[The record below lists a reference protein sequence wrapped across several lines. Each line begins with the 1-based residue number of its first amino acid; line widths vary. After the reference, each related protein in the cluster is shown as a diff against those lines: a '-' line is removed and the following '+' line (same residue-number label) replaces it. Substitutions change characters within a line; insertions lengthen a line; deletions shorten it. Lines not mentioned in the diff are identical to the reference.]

1 MYVNNDPTLFPIFIS
16 RLAEA
21 EAVLVGDD
29 DSPLGGS
36 QGITIEKVTSE
47 FGDTSAFA
55 LQVIIW
61 ALVQYYPLYSQN
73 MIVKKFHEILISGL
87 GSYLCIY

>member
-1 MYVNNDPTLFPIFIS
+1 MLFLIFIS

-29 DSPLGGS
+29 DAPLGGS

-55 LQVIIW
+55 LQVRI
-61 ALVQYYPLYSQN
+61 
-73 MIVKKFHEILISGL
+73 
-87 GSYLCIY
+87 

>member
-1 MYVNNDPTLFPIFIS
+1 M
-16 RLAEA
+16 AEA

-55 LQVIIW
+55 LQVSIW
-61 ALVQYYPLYSQN
+61 ALVQYFPLCSFPKYESQE
-73 MIVKKFHEILISGL
+73 VS
-87 GSYLCIY
+87 

>member
-1 MYVNNDPTLFPIFIS
+1 M
-16 RLAEA
+16 AEA

-55 LQVIIW
+55 LQVSIW
-61 ALVQYYPLYSQN
+61 ALVQYCPSLKSFPKYESQE
-73 MIVKKFHEILISGL
+73 VS
-87 GSYLCIY
+87 

>member
-1 MYVNNDPTLFPIFIS
+1 M
-16 RLAEA
+16 AEA

-55 LQVIIW
+55 LQVSIW
-61 ALVQYYPLYSQN
+61 ALEHYFPPPSNHSQN
-73 MIVKKFHEILISGL
+73 MRVKKFHDILFISGI

>member
-1 MYVNNDPTLFPIFIS
+1 M
-16 RLAEA
+16 AEA

-55 LQVIIW
+55 LQVSIW
-61 ALVQYYPLYSQN
+61 ALVQYSPLCSFPKYESQE
-73 MIVKKFHEILISGL
+73 VS
-87 GSYLCIY
+87 

>member
-1 MYVNNDPTLFPIFIS
+1 MYVNNNTTLFLIFIS

-29 DSPLGGS
+29 DSPFGSS
-36 QGITIEKVTSE
+36 QGVTIEKVTSE

-55 LQVIIW
+55 LQVSI
-61 ALVQYYPLYSQN
+61 
-73 MIVKKFHEILISGL
+73 
-87 GSYLCIY
+87 

>member
-1 MYVNNDPTLFPIFIS
+1 M
-16 RLAEA
+16 AEA

-55 LQVIIW
+55 LQVSIW
-61 ALVQYYPLYSQN
+61 ALVQYFPPHVHSQN
-73 MIVKKFHEILISGL
+73 IRVKKFHDILFISGI

>member
-1 MYVNNDPTLFPIFIS
+1 M
-16 RLAEA
+16 AEA

-55 LQVIIW
+55 LQVSIW
-61 ALVQYYPLYSQN
+61 TQLY
-73 MIVKKFHEILISGL
+73 IKKLDL
-87 GSYLCIY
+87 

>member
-1 MYVNNDPTLFPIFIS
+1 M
-16 RLAEA
+16 AEA

-29 DSPLGGS
+29 DSPFGGS

-55 LQVIIW
+55 LQVSIW
-61 ALVQYYPLYSQN
+61 ALVQYFPLPQIIHSQN
-73 MIVKKFHEILISGL
+73 MRVNKFHDILFISGI

>member
-1 MYVNNDPTLFPIFIS
+1 M
-16 RLAEA
+16 AEA

-55 LQVIIW
+55 LQVSIW
-61 ALVQYYPLYSQN
+61 ALVQYFVHSQN
-73 MIVKKFHEILISGL
+73 MRVKKFHDILFISGI

>member
-1 MYVNNDPTLFPIFIS
+1 MYKSIFINLEVFLIFIS

-55 LQVIIW
+55 LQVSIW
-61 ALVQYYPLYSQN
+61 ALVQYFPPL
-73 MIVKKFHEILISGL
+73 IPKI
-87 GSYLCIY
+87 

>member
-1 MYVNNDPTLFPIFIS
+1 MILILLYIYLNVRKQNNTTLFLIFIS

-29 DSPLGGS
+29 DSPFGSS
-36 QGITIEKVTSE
+36 QGVTIEKVTSE

-55 LQVIIW
+55 LQVSI
-61 ALVQYYPLYSQN
+61 
-73 MIVKKFHEILISGL
+73 
-87 GSYLCIY
+87 